1 MFRKKKSNGKRCKIS
16 RHKSILLNEC
26 LLTDFSKVIEIN
38 MKKGNTFI
46 KSFLFN
52 MLLMKYSFI
61 FLKTYYILLTYHK
74 KIKMLYVMTTEVK
87 ISLLYSYKFSITVL
101 ECQSLNR
108 LFIHVQ
114 PQLIFTRRRKV
125 LTFRSFY

>member
-16 RHKSILLNEC
+16 RDKSILLNEC

-87 ISLLYSYKFSITVL
+87 ISLLYSYKFTITVL